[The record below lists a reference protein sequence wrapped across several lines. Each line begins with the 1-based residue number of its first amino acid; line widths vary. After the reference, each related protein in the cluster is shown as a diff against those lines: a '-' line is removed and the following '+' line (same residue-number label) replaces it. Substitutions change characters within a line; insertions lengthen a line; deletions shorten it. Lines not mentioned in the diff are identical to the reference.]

1 MTSNLN
7 ILMIEDNEDDVIY
20 MKELLSGEEQSAY
33 GAQEYQFQIDSLPTI
48 GEALEYL
55 DQGKEVDVIILDL
68 SLPDSKGL
76 AGLGALAARVFEVPV
91 IILTGLNDNEKAVQA
106 LQRGAQDYLIKGN
119 ISGDL
124 LVRSIRY
131 SIERHKLLSM
141 LRNLSLIDE
150 LTNLYNRRGFMT
162 IVDSRLKEAKRE
174 GDTIALYFVDIDRM
188 KDINDRYGHT
198 VGDQALIAAADVL
211 RKTFREADI
220 LARIGG
226 DEFAVFTTAASTD
239 MDGSIKDRLNLYIE
253 TYNRQSEGPF
263 TLALSIGSVY
273 SVVGP
278 EVKAEELLREAD
290 EEMYR
295 KKKGKA
301 IGSE

>member
-1 MTSNLN
+1 LTSNLN

-33 GAQEYQFQIDSLPTI
+33 GAQEYQFQIESLPTI

-55 DQGKEVDVIILDL
+55 DQGKEVDSIILDL

-198 VGDQALIAAADVL
+198 VGDQALIVAADVL

-253 TYNRQSEGPF
+253 TYNSQSEGPF

>member
-1 MTSNLN
+1 
-7 ILMIEDNEDDVIY
+7 MIEDNEDDVIY

>member
-33 GAQEYQFQIDSLPTI
+33 GAQEYQFQIESLPTI

-198 VGDQALIAAADVL
+198 VGDQALIVAADVL